1 MKVDTFDKAILN
13 IIQHDNSLPLQE
25 IGNRVGLSGPSV
37 QRRIA
42 KMKSNGVILSDV
54 VIIDAD
60 SLGNFMTVFVEVELV
75 DERMEFIDAIRNKF
89 KKVPEI
95 QQCYY
100 VTGEMDFILVMV
112 VPSMKVY
119 EEITQQLFYH
129 DPNIKRFKTRV
140 SMDTIK
146 RSLAVDL

>member
-60 SLGNFMTVFVEVELV
+60 SVGSFMTVFVEVELV
-75 DERMEFIDAIRNKF
+75 DERMEFIEVIRDKF

-112 VPSMKVY
+112 VPSMKMY
-119 EEITQQLFYH
+119 EEITHQLFFH
-129 DPNIKRFKTRV
+129 DSNIKRFKTRV

>member
-1 MKVDTFDKAILN
+1 MKIDQFDKAILN
-13 IIQHDNSLPLQE
+13 SIQHDNSLPLQE

-42 KMKSNGVILSDV
+42 KMKTNGIILSEV
-54 VIIDAD
+54 VIIDVD
-60 SLGNFMTVFVEVELV
+60 SVGNFMTVFVEVELV
-75 DERMEFIDAIRNKF
+75 DERIEFIEAIRDKF
-89 KKVPEI
+89 KKVPEV

-119 EEITQQLFYH
+119 EEITQQLFFH
-129 DPNIKRFKTRV
+129 DSNVKRFKTRL

-146 RSLAVDL
+146 KSLAVDL

>member
-1 MKVDTFDKAILN
+1 MKVDAFDKAILN

-42 KMKSNGVILSDV
+42 KMKSNGIILSDV
-54 VIIDAD
+54 VIIDTD

-112 VPSMKVY
+112 VPSMRVY

-129 DPNIKRFKTRV
+129 DSNIKRFKTRV

-146 RSLAVDL
+146 RSLTVDL